1 MLDSIRALAE
11 FVADRQTVISTLL
24 ANLGA
29 LSESVGGR
37 SREFIQLLT
46 WANRPVDAAME
57 VLDEFRKSAL
67 YGPQFTRTLVRL
79 LHHLGIEPGASIDDG
94 LDKAITNFDDTLDGF
109 KMIPVVWENIEPPA
123 PRGSDGLFARAGP
136 TARNPRCV
144 AGRSAGG
151 AVQPLRAPGAQIALG
166 AVAMMLIG
174 VLAATATVMYLRPP
188 GQTAVIFYTD
198 DAATVHPGDPV
209 RIAGVTVGRIKDLA
223 IEPDQIRV
231 RASVAA
237 DAFVGDRSQVQVRM
251 RTVVGG
257 YYTAI
262 TSLGDKPL
270 GAQPIPR
277 ERVRMPY
284 NLIRTVSEAAAVTDR
299 VEPAPIRDVLDKLQR
314 GLAGDNVEAV
324 SALLEAGTGW
334 PTRSNSNADSSP
346 RSSPSPTSTS
356 RL

>member
-1 MLDSIRALAE
+1 M
-11 FVADRQTVISTLL
+11 
-24 ANLGA
+24 
-29 LSESVGGR
+29 
-37 SREFIQLLT
+37 
-46 WANRPVDAAME
+46 
-57 VLDEFRKSAL
+57 
-67 YGPQFTRTLVRL
+67 
-79 LHHLGIEPGASIDDG
+79 
-94 LDKAITNFDDTLDGF
+94 
-109 KMIPVVWENIEPPA
+109 
-123 PRGSDGLFARAGP
+123 
-136 TARNPRCV
+136 
-144 AGRSAGG
+144 
-151 AVQPLRAPGAQIALG
+151 QPLRAPGAQIALG

-324 SALLEAGTGW
+324 SALLEAGTGLADAVEQQRGQLSAILAISDEYIAALSAHTAEL
-334 PTRSNSNADSSP
+334 TRLLRKIAVIEQTLVLYSAGFGQALAGMGDLLESVGVVGEFYAGHRDKFVEKVRNWQAIVQTWADRNGLVVRGLRRVRNKIERVLDAQNAAPLLLATDLCIP
-346 RSSPSPTSTS
+346 VPGQPC
-356 RL
+356 